1 MQTELIV
8 SPGQFKYQL
17 IVVSQSPLPGSGQ
30 QDPEEWRGW
39 DGTGAAEL
47 VVLPFIVAGNAA

>member
-1 MQTELIV
+1 MLIV
-8 SPGQFKYQL
+8 SPGQFKYHL
-17 IVVSQSPLPGSGQ
+17 MLVSQSPLSGPGQ

-47 VVLPFIVAGNAA
+47 VVLPLIVAGNAA